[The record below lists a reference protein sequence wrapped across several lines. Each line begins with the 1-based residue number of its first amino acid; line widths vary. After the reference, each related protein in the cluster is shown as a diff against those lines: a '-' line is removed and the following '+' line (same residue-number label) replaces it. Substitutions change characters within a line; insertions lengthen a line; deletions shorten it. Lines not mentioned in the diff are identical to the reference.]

1 MPTTELAEIRDEPA
15 AEYHRRASAD
25 QPTDRRTTV
34 NHPATTIIGLGRMG
48 SALAN
53 ALVAAHV
60 PLTVWN
66 RTSTRAYDFADRAR
80 VARSAAEACAEAE
93 LIVLSL
99 SDYSAAMEVLDD
111 VANEVELADKT
122 LVQLT
127 RGTPADARTMD
138 AWAGMHGMFYLD
150 AAILAYAN
158 GVGGPQTIVLYAGQ
172 EASFERYRA
181 TLGVF
186 GGVSQFAGEA
196 IGAAATLECAVLDY
210 YYGATLAMVHGAT
223 LCESEQLPLAQ
234 YFQTVKALAPLLS
247 ATADTARNM
256 IDRESY
262 TGVDCTL
269 DTHIAAL
276 RHIQRLTHDNN
287 VDTRLPDTLMA
298 AYKKAAA
305 AGYSDE
311 EIAAVF
317 EVLRK
322 TPD

>member
-15 AEYHRRASAD
+15 TEHHRRLSLGQPAD
-25 QPTDRRTTV
+25 RCTTV
-34 NHPATTIIGLGRMG
+34 NHPATTVIGLGRMG
-48 SALAN
+48 SALAS
-53 ALVAAHV
+53 ALAVAHV

-66 RTSTRAYDFADRAR
+66 RTSTRAYGFVDRAR
-80 VARSAAEACAEAE
+80 VTRSAAEACAEAE

-111 VANEVELADKT
+111 VANEVELTDKT
-122 LVQLT
+122 LVQMT

-158 GVGGPQTIVLYAGQ
+158 GVGGPQTMVFYAGQ
-172 EASFERYRA
+172 EACFERYRA

-269 DTHIAAL
+269 ETHLAAL

-305 AGYSDE
+305 AGYRDE